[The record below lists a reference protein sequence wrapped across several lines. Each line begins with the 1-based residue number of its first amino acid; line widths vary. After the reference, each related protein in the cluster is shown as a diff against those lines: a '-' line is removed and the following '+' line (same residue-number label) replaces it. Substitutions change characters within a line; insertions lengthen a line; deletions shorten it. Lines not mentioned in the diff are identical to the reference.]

1 MPVLNSKGEMSNMG
15 FPDGMITPYHGD
27 LEDVEKM
34 DGWVI
39 CDGTNGTPDLRG
51 RFVRMPTLNKDKNH
65 SFLDHNLHEK
75 GGSDEIQ
82 AEVDNL
88 PPHRHNLVNYE
99 FGYGIHTG
107 NSVKIPIDD
116 WGGGN
121 AITVRTDEGGRSN
134 PDAESNEPPYSTV
147 YFIMKKA
154 NKPRRIKYGSAISL
168 KTAAGLFLGVD
179 NVSKELQIS
188 LKAIEGSNEVFII
201 ERAPIKDGSGAHNS
215 NETYVK
221 YDDPI
226 YIKSKITGEFL
237 YRGPDKV
244 IRGLGNLGN
253 GDNRG
258 GFWDA
263 QSFRILSWETKTGYI
278 EEHDQIAICNS
289 NIASS
294 HLYTIDDKHKVG
306 AFGLGDRTHQNQK
319 FTIQNVHGDTSS
331 QDVRLCN
338 ISYNTGFND
347 DCNGNAICLDRHNM
361 HCPTDTSLTRFH
373 LNQERVNHNL
383 TGKFRYDYTCKE
395 TPYVEKTE
403 IKKVRIL
410 MMSVMEIQFVL
421 IVIVCNVR
429 TVHCIK
435 FN

>member
-1 MPVLNSKGEMSNMG
+1 MNYIIVIIILVILIIASVIIGLSMTKTKTNITEQKKETFFNDSVEDERFNSMHVLNSKGEMSSMG

-27 LEDVEKM
+27 LEDIEKM

-51 RFVRMPTLNKDKNH
+51 RFVRMPTLNHKNQD
-65 SFLDHNLHEK
+65 FLDHNLHEK

-168 KTAAGLFLGVD
+168 KTASDLFLGVD
-179 NVSKELQIS
+179 SLSKELQIS
-188 LKAIEGSNEVFII
+188 LKAIEGSNEVFTI
-201 ERAPIKDGSGAHNS
+201 ERARIKDSPGVHNS

-221 YDDPI
+221 YNEPI

-244 IRGLGNLGN
+244 IRGLGS
-253 GDNRG
+253 GDNT
-258 GFWDA
+258 
-263 QSFRILSWETKTGYI
+263 QSFRILSWRNKTGYV
-278 EEHDQIAICNS
+278 EEHDQIRIHNS
-289 NIASS
+289 KINNSY
-294 HLYTIDDKHKVG
+294 LYTLDWDYKVRAYGNGDKTDYSH
-306 AFGLGDRTHQNQK
+306 K
-319 FTIQNVHGDTSS
+319 FTIQNVYGDTSS
-331 QDVRLCN
+331 QDVTP
-338 ISYNTGFND
+338 IVTDHNTGFND
-347 DCNGNAICLDRHNM
+347 ECNGNAICLDRHNM
-361 HCPTDTSLTRFH
+361 HCPTDTSLTQFN
-373 LNQERVNHNL
+373 LNR
-383 TGKFRYDYTCKE
+383 KE
-395 TPYVEKTE
+395 
-403 IKKVRIL
+403 
-410 MMSVMEIQFVL
+410 L
-421 IVIVCNVR
+421 II
-429 TVHCIK
+429 I
-435 FN
+435 